1 MQTIEG
7 LKRTI
12 GSTRDLQSLVKT
24 MKAMA
29 AVNIRQYEKAL
40 ASLRTYDRT
49 IKMGFRGICRNR
61 PAVLATPRSAAQGC
75 RGAVVFGSDQGMCG
89 QLNEQIVSFALQ
101 TLKDRGGDV
110 RSTVLMAV
118 GERVPGLLEDSGHPV
133 ESVMSLP
140 ASVAGIT
147 VAVQDILL
155 QIDDWHET
163 AGIGQVMLFYSRQ
176 LPGMSCRPHA
186 LALLPV
192 DPAAI
197 GTGEKN
203 GWPGRGLPT
212 YTMDWAPLFSS
223 LIRHYLFC
231 LPVSGV
237 RRNHGQRKCKPAGG
251 HAGGREKYRRTAGR
265 IECAVSSTTA
275 DVHHRRTARYRG
287 GFRGVKRLNRV
298 HSE

>member
-12 GSTRDLQSLVKT
+12 QSTQDLQSLVKT

-49 IKMGFRGICRNR
+49 IKMGFRGICRDR
-61 PAVLATPRSAAQGC
+61 SAVPATPGSST
-75 RGAVVFGSDQGMCG
+75 RGRWGVVVFGSDQGMCG
-89 QLNEQIVSFALQ
+89 QLNEQIVSFALE
-101 TLKDRGGDV
+101 TLNDRGNGV
-110 RSTVLMAV
+110 PSTVLMAV

-133 ESVMSLP
+133 ETVMSLP

-147 VAVQDILL
+147 AAVQDILL

-192 DPAAI
+192 APEAI
-197 GTGEKN
+197 GTGEKTR
-203 GWPGRGLPT
+203 WPGRGLPT

-223 LIRHYLFC
+223 LIRHYLF
-231 LPVSGV
+231 VSLFRAFAETMASENTSRLVAMQG
-237 RRNHGQRKCKPAGG
+237 A
-251 HAGGREKYRRTAGR
+251 EKN
-265 IECAVSSTTA
+265 I
-275 DVHHRRTARYRG
+275 D
-287 GFRGVKRLNRV
+287 KRLAELNAQFHQKRQMSITEELLDIV
-298 HSE
+298 AGFEALNA

>member
-40 ASLRTYDRT
+40 ASLRIYDRT
-49 IKMGFRGICRNR
+49 IKMGFRGICRGR
-61 PAVLATPRSAAQGC
+61 PPVPATPGASAGGR

-89 QLNEQIVSFALQ
+89 SLNEQVVSFTLQ
-101 TLKDRGGDV
+101 TLKHRAGDAG
-110 RSTVLMAV
+110 STVLMAV
-118 GERVPGLLEDSGHPV
+118 GERVPGLLEDSGYPV

-147 VAVQDILL
+147 AAVQDILL
-155 QIDDWHET
+155 QIDDWHEM
-163 AGIGQVMLFYSRQ
+163 AGIGQVTLFFSRQ
-176 LPGMSCRPHA
+176 LSGMSCRPHA

-192 DPAAI
+192 DPEAI
-197 GTGEKN
+197 GTGEN
-203 GWPGRGLPT
+203 TRWPGRSLPA

-223 LIRHYLFC
+223 LVRHYLF
-231 LPVSGV
+231 VSLFRAFAETMASENASRLVAMQGAEKNIDE
-237 RRNHGQRKCKPAGG
+237 RLAELNAQFHQQRQMSITEELLDIVAGFE
-251 HAGGREKYRRTAGR
+251 A
-265 IECAVSSTTA
+265 
-275 DVHHRRTARYRG
+275 
-287 GFRGVKRLNRV
+287 LNA
-298 HSE
+298 